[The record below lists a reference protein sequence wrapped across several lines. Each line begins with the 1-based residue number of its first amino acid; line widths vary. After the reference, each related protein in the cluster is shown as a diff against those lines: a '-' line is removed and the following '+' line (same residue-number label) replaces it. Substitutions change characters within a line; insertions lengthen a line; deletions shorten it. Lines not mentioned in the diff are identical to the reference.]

1 MRHSWRPAAAHRAGL
16 RAASARERLGKMG
29 LTLMSLGDQVQVA
42 AVRFGSPAEKL
53 GLEQGFNIT
62 TIELPS
68 GARPDKEW
76 MQVPAYALL
85 FLVWWMQKR
94 RAPQPPSKPNTKA
107 A

>member
-94 RAPQPPSKPNTKA
+94 RAPQPPPKPKA
-107 A
+107 RPA